1 MADLNQLKQKYAPVV
16 DTIQSF
22 SAEGAKVDNVSLEG
36 DKLLLKASV
45 PSPVVANRVWDA
57 IKKVD
62 PTYSDLHHEIATTG
76 DTQSYTIQSGDN
88 LSKVSKHFYGD
99 ANKYQKM
106 HRRTASR
113 TRTKFRLGK
122 PSRFPPRALMKMRD
136 LFAKNGNL
144 VSRASCGASTS

>member
-1 MADLNQLKQKYAPVV
+1 MADLNQLKQKYAPVI

-22 SAEGAKVDNVSLEG
+22 NAEGAKVDDVSLDG
-36 DKLLLKASV
+36 NKLLLKASL

-62 PTYSDLHHEIATTG
+62 PSYSDLHHEIATTG

-99 ANKYQKM
+99 PNKYQKI
-106 HRRTASR
+106 AQ
-113 TRTKFRLGK
+113 
-122 PSRFPPRALMKMRD
+122 A
-136 LFAKNGNL
+136 NGIADANKIQAGQTL
-144 VSRASCGASTS
+144 TIPA

>member
-88 LSKVSKHFYGD
+88 LSRVSKHFYGD
-99 ANKYQKM
+99 ANKYQKI
-106 HRRTASR
+106 AQ
-113 TRTKFRLGK
+113 
-122 PSRFPPRALMKMRD
+122 A
-136 LFAKNGNL
+136 NGIADANKIQ
-144 VSRASCGASTS
+144 AGQTITIPA

>member
-1 MADLNQLKQKYAPVV
+1 MADLNQLKQKYAPVL

-22 SAEGAKVDNVSLEG
+22 NAEGAKVDDVSLDG
-36 DKLLLKASV
+36 NKLLLKASL

-62 PTYSDLHHEIATTG
+62 PSYSDLHHEIATTG

-99 ANKYQKM
+99 PNKYQKI
-106 HRRTASR
+106 AQ
-113 TRTKFRLGK
+113 
-122 PSRFPPRALMKMRD
+122 A
-136 LFAKNGNL
+136 NGIADANKIQ
-144 VSRASCGASTS
+144 AGQTITIPA

>member
-1 MADLNQLKQKYAPVV
+1 MADLNQLKQKYAPVI

-22 SAEGAKVDNVSLEG
+22 SAEGAKVDDVSLEG
-36 DKLLLKASV
+36 DKLLLKASL

-99 ANKYQKM
+99 PNKYQKI
-106 HRRTASR
+106 AQ
-113 TRTKFRLGK
+113 
-122 PSRFPPRALMKMRD
+122 A
-136 LFAKNGNL
+136 NGIADANKIQ
-144 VSRASCGASTS
+144 AGQTITIPA

>member
-1 MADLNQLKQKYAPVV
+1 MADLNQLKQKYAPVI

-22 SAEGAKVDNVSLEG
+22 NAEGANVSDVSLDG

-76 DTQSYTIQSGDN
+76 STQSYTIQSGDN
-88 LSKVSKHFYGD
+88 LSKISKKFYGD
-99 ANKYQKM
+99 ANKYEKIAQANSIADANKI
-106 HRRTASR
+106 
-113 TRTKFRLGK
+113 
-122 PSRFPPRALMKMRD
+122 RAGQTITIP
-136 LFAKNGNL
+136 A
-144 VSRASCGASTS
+144 